1 MDEKIEGG
9 ESSGFFPSINQFRSV
24 VKAERGWAEY
34 HNVEPRKR
42 RFLGTVKLHG
52 TNAGISLTPDSELLF
67 RSRSRIITPDDDN
80 HGFARAMSASHDE
93 LRTMLSPFAKDE
105 MATVFGEW
113 CGAGIQSNVGISAL
127 EKMFVIFALRIGHEW
142 ALPHH
147 VSSLST
153 SGARVFN
160 IHNFPH
166 WTLEIDFAH
175 PEHFQNELVALTEDV
190 ERQCPVAK
198 AFGHDGIGEGI
209 VWTPLDGGLSSKYWF
224 KVKGEKHSSSK
235 VKVLAA
241 VDVDRF
247 KQRDD
252 LVASLVTDNRLTQGL
267 DLHVNEFGRK
277 VEMKDIGEFLRWVFN
292 DIIKEDA
299 DTIEASNFDV
309 KELGK
314 PVSDIAKRFYI
325 DAVNKAA

>member
-1 MDEKIEGG
+1 MDEENEEG

-34 HNVEPRKR
+34 HNVQPRKR

-52 TNAGISLTPDSELLF
+52 TNAGISLTPDGDLLF
-67 RSRSRIITPDDDN
+67 RSRSRVITPDDDN
-80 HGFARAMSASHDE
+80 HGFAKAMASSHDE
-93 LRTMLSPFAKDE
+93 IRQMLSPFAGDE

-113 CGAGIQSNVGISAL
+113 CGSGIQSNVGISAL
-127 EKMFVIFALRIGHEW
+127 EKMFVIFALRVGGEW
-142 ALPHH
+142 KPPHH
-147 VSSLST
+147 VSGLSVST
-153 SGARVFN
+153 ARIFN

-166 WTLEIDFAH
+166 WTLEIDFSQ
-175 PEHFQNELVALTEDV
+175 PEQYQNELVALTEEV

-209 VWTPLDGGLSSKYWF
+209 VWTPLDEERSSKYWF

-235 VKVLAA
+235 VRVLAA
-241 VDVDRF
+241 VDVERF
-247 KQRDD
+247 AQRDQ
-252 LVASLVTDNRLTQGL
+252 LVESLVTENRLAQGL
-267 DLHVNEFGRK
+267 DLHINEFGRA
-277 VEMKDIGEFLRWVFN
+277 VEMKNIGEYLRWVFN

-299 DTIEASNFDV
+299 DTIAASDFEV

-314 PVSDIAKRFYI
+314 PISDIAKRFYI